1 VLAPLAVSDWLPPWA
16 IEGADGLIDTVGT
29 VLFVNTTSSED
40 AVHAPLLIVQRSV
53 ALPPDGTP
61 VTPDVAE
68 DEVVI
73 VAVPLTTLHAPVP
86 VVAVL
91 PASVNEPLPH

>member
-1 VLAPLAVSDWLPPWA
+1 MLAPLAVRDWLPPWA

-73 VAVPLTTLHAPVP
+73 VAVPLTRLQAPVP